1 MLNCL
6 AMIRIFFEI
15 LKMKIRSI
23 SIEYSIKK
31 SKQEKET
38 TRILENDIQN
48 LENEMNLQPRDCTQI
63 LLNQKKT
70 ELEIKRQ
77 HIIDG
82 LLLRS
87 RANWDENG
95 EKCTE
100 YFCKLEKKSFINK
113 TISELIDHK
122 GNNISDQSKIL
133 SEQEC
138 FYKNLYSSKS
148 LFDNDDSFFHH
159 DVRLT
164 DEQRDS
170 CEGNLTFKECGEA
183 LKLRKNGKSPGSDG
197 FTVNFFKFFGKI
209 LVLLYFVH

>member
-1 MLNCL
+1 
-6 AMIRIFFEI
+6 
-15 LKMKIRSI
+15 MKIRSI

-82 LLLRS
+82 LLLCS
-87 RANWDENG
+87 QANWHENG
-95 EKCTE
+95 EKCSE
-100 YFCKLEKKSFINK
+100 YVCKLEKKSFINK
-113 TISELIDHK
+113 SISELIDHK
-122 GNNISDQSKIL
+122 GNNISDQSNVL

-138 FYKNLYSSKS
+138 FIKICTQANLYLIIRGGTTRWCRVQIFTCCS
-148 LFDNDDSFFHH
+148 
-159 DVRLT
+159 T
-164 DEQRDS
+164 
-170 CEGNLTFKECGEA
+170 
-183 LKLRKNGKSPGSDG
+183 GSRHQYI
-197 FTVNFFKFFGKI
+197 VI
-209 LVLLYFVH
+209 

>member
-31 SKQEKET
+31 SKQEKEA

-48 LENEMNLQPRDCTQI
+48 LENEMNLWPRVCTQI

-87 RANWDENG
+87 RANWHENG

-100 YFCKLEKKSFINK
+100 YFCKLEKK
-113 TISELIDHK
+113 
-122 GNNISDQSKIL
+122 IL
-133 SEQEC
+133 YQQDYFWTYRS
-138 FYKNLYSSKS
+138 
-148 LFDNDDSFFHH
+148 
-159 DVRLT
+159 
-164 DEQRDS
+164 QR
-170 CEGNLTFKECGEA
+170 K
-183 LKLRKNGKSPGSDG
+183 
-197 FTVNFFKFFGKI
+197 
-209 LVLLYFVH
+209 

>member
-6 AMIRIFFEI
+6 AMIRIFFVI

-38 TRILENDIQN
+38 TNILENDIQN
-48 LENEMNLQPRDCTQI
+48 LENEMNLRPRDCTQI

-87 RANWDENG
+87 RANWHENG

-113 TISELIDHK
+113 IISELIDHK

-138 FYKNLYSSKS
+138 FYKNLYPSKS
-148 LFDNDDSFFHH
+148 LFDNDDSFFYH

-170 CEGNLTFKECGEA
+170 CEGDLTFKECGEV
-183 LKLRKNGKSPGSDG
+183 LKLMKNGKSFFFQFLLERYWCFCIS
-197 FTVNFFKFFGKI
+197 FTKI
-209 LVLLYFVH
+209 WV

>member
-1 MLNCL
+1 
-6 AMIRIFFEI
+6 
-15 LKMKIRSI
+15 MKIRSI

-48 LENEMNLQPRDCTQI
+48 LENEMNLLPHDCTQK

-87 RANWDENG
+87 RANWHENG

-100 YFCKLEKKSFINK
+100 YFCK
-113 TISELIDHK
+113 
-122 GNNISDQSKIL
+122 
-133 SEQEC
+133 
-138 FYKNLYSSKS
+138 
-148 LFDNDDSFFHH
+148 
-159 DVRLT
+159 
-164 DEQRDS
+164 
-170 CEGNLTFKECGEA
+170 
-183 LKLRKNGKSPGSDG
+183 
-197 FTVNFFKFFGKI
+197 
-209 LVLLYFVH
+209 

>member
-1 MLNCL
+1 
-6 AMIRIFFEI
+6 
-15 LKMKIRSI
+15 MKIRSI

-48 LENEMNLQPRDCTQI
+48 LENEMNLRPRDCTQI

-82 LLLRS
+82 SLLRS
-87 RANWDENG
+87 LANWHENG
-95 EKCTE
+95 GKCTE
-100 YFCKLEKKSFINK
+100 YFCKLQKKSFINK

-138 FYKNLYSSKS
+138 FYKNLYSRKS

-159 DVRLT
+159 DVGLT

-183 LKLRKNGKSPGSDG
+183 HKLMKNGKSLGSDG
-197 FTVNFFKFFGKI
+197 FTVDFFKFFGKI

>member
-1 MLNCL
+1 
-6 AMIRIFFEI
+6 
-15 LKMKIRSI
+15 MKIRSI

-100 YFCKLEKKSFINK
+100 YFCKLEKK
-113 TISELIDHK
+113 
-122 GNNISDQSKIL
+122 IL
-133 SEQEC
+133 YQQ
-138 FYKNLYSSKS
+138 
-148 LFDNDDSFFHH
+148 D
-159 DVRLT
+159 
-164 DEQRDS
+164 
-170 CEGNLTFKECGEA
+170 
-183 LKLRKNGKSPGSDG
+183 
-197 FTVNFFKFFGKI
+197 
-209 LVLLYFVH
+209 YF